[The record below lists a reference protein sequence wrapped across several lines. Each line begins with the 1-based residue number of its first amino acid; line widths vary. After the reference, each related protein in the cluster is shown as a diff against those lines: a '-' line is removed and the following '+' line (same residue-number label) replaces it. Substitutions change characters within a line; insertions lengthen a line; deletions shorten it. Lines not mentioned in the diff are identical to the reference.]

1 MKIALLVT
9 LFVLVVL
16 IILLIRNE
24 YRYFKSNLV
33 TCIENNYQNQINFRS
48 FDDWLSKYKKLR
60 TPKWILRLLIIYDLK
75 FVSKFEVITLFD
87 KPEWDLII
95 KLAR

>member
-1 MKIALLVT
+1 MEIALLVI

-16 IILLIRNE
+16 IALLIRKE
-24 YRYFKSNLV
+24 YRFFKSNLV

-60 TPKWILRLLIIYDLK
+60 TPKWILRFLIINDFK
-75 FVSKFEVITLFD
+75 FVSKFEVVTLFN
-87 KPEWDLII
+87 KPERVLLI